1 MERNDN
7 TRVQQRKIIP
17 PPTQEERNRI
27 IQKQI
32 QKDQGQ
38 IYDADKTQ
46 YYSNL
51 QDFYNTNFF
60 GFGVTGNQTNY
71 DPRTTEGQKAI
82 LSNFMYAANN
92 VKNFSEALLT
102 TGAAELAGQGIKWAL
117 TSKEIGSGAEAVV
130 SSAPLSTRVTK
141 ITSIPKSEAHIR
153 NQVPAASKLTYE
165 GTKNGTA
172 IYTQPKLR
180 VLTVKQVEKARAALD
195 KIMSSKGWQKVTH
208 PNLQYP
214 GYTNGKL
221 VVSDLGPG
229 NIGKDLLGRLRLID
243 FAVETVPE
251 FRLAMQK
258 QGGQL
263 NLIERFKKYRKWQRN
278 G

>member
-17 PPTQEERNRI
+17 PPTQEERNRA
-27 IQKQI
+27 IQKRI
-32 QKDQGQ
+32 QEDQGY
-38 IYDADKTQ
+38 IYDADKTR

-71 DPRTTEGQKAI
+71 DPSTAEGQKAI

-92 VKNFSEALLT
+92 VRNFSETLLT

-117 TSKEIGSGAEAVV
+117 ISKEIGAGAEAVV

-141 ITSIPKSEAHIR
+141 VTSIPRAEAHIR
-153 NQVPAASKLTYE
+153 NQIPAASKLSYK
-165 GTKNGTA
+165 GTKNGA
-172 IYTQPKLR
+172 SVYTQSKVR
-180 VLTVKQVEKARAALD
+180 ILTTEQVEKARKALD
-195 KIMSSKGWQKVTH
+195 KIMSSKGWKKVTH

-221 VVSDLGPG
+221 VVSDLGSG
-229 NIGKDLLGRLRLID
+229 NIGRDWLGRPRLID
-243 FAVETVPE
+243 FSVESVPE

-263 NLIERFKKYRKWQRN
+263 NLIEQFKKYRKWQRN